1 MKLAD
6 VTAIEQTR
14 DIIPILEE
22 RWNGD
27 GTERAGRP
35 AGRAPD
41 GTELVEVSYPGGS
54 TYTATMKDGRV
65 VEISQEEYETL
76 LHEAREKTDAVG

>member
-6 VTAIEQTR
+6 VAAIEQIR
-14 DIIPILEE
+14 DIIPIFEE
-22 RWNGD
+22 RWNED

-41 GTELVEVSYPGGS
+41 GTELVEVSHPGQS
-54 TYTATMKDGRV
+54 RYTATMKDGSV
-65 VEISQEEYETL
+65 VEISQEEFESL
-76 LHEAREKTDAVG
+76 LRESREKKRGEA